1 VERQALRWSPFL
13 RVSRPALYARR
24 PMPEHGGQAVQWSL
38 ACQIHADWESLRGP
52 RPRAGGRMSVQPG
65 SSAPARRAQA
75 RLTRR
80 PVTFA
85 SACAGRSIPLTPRP
99 VWGCRETASRGG
111 SYQARTAAATPYGRS
126 GPPRHCIR
134 SSLRRD
140 RHRTAFSISCTLL

>member
-13 RVSRPALYARR
+13 RVPRPALYARR
-24 PMPEHGGQAVQWSL
+24 PMPEHGGQAV
-38 ACQIHADWESLRGP
+38 ACPIHADWGSLRSP
-52 RPRAGGRMSVQPG
+52 RTRAAGRMSVQLR

-99 VWGCRETASRGG
+99 VWGCRETASRAG